1 MLNPEKSLEQR
12 LFEAFVNCRGMR
24 LSAVDVARLV
34 MDDAIG
40 TRISNKAAIEV
51 GAPEG
56 ESASIF
62 HASRGESWRTFCER
76 IAAGEV

>member
-1 MLNPEKSLEQR
+1 MSQEKSLEQR

-24 LSAVDVARLV
+24 LSVVDVDRLV
-34 MDDAIG
+34 RDDAVG
-40 TRISNKAAIEV
+40 TRISNKAASEA
-51 GAPEG
+51 GASEG
-56 ESASIF
+56 GADSVF